1 VVVANAQPL
10 ASRVFDWSVLGVAA
24 LLTLL
29 AAVLAVRHELDGGDH
44 PHLTVAVL
52 VGLPVMVLVSRYP
65 VALDRPGGAIE
76 IGYDSFVLAFLGT
89 LLSIHDAAWIWAL
102 GAVLAAALARH
113 RWAATVFNI
122 GVQTTCGIV
131 ALWVIGTLGT
141 DDLAS
146 LQQLGAVVAGCV
158 VYFVLD
164 FVISEISVGLENDT
178 PFNVSMGQSGV
189 LVSMA
194 SVVAVDSLGYSSP
207 PW

>member
-24 LLTLL
+24 VLT
-29 AAVLAVRHELDGGDH
+29 AFATVLAIDDGRGNGR
-44 PHLTVAVL
+44 LFVALL

-65 VALDRPGGAIE
+65 VTLDRPGGAIE
-76 IGYDSFVLAFLGT
+76 IGYDSFVLAYLGT
-89 LLSIHDAAWIWAL
+89 LLHVHDAAWIWAL

-146 LQQLGAVVAGCV
+146 LQRLLQGA
-158 VYFVLD
+158 
-164 FVISEISVGLENDT
+164 SST
-178 PFNVSMGQSGV
+178 SS
-189 LVSMA
+189 ST
-194 SVVAVDSLGYSSP
+194 SSSP
-207 PW
+207 RSRSRWRTTLRSTSRWARAVSSCRWRASSRSTPSATSPRW